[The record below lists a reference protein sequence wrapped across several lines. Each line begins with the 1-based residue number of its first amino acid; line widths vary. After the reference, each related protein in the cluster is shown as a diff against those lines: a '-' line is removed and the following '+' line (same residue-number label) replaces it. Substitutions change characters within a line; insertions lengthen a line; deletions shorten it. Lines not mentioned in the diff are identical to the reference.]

1 MWVSIFKNKKQ
12 GLFGK
17 GGDVAYLVVFFTCS
31 RKSCSPFSSPVFCVS
46 LHVVS
51 PPAARNEGHGGWRWQ
66 PCWLT
71 MVVLAWVNGCGCERR
86 RRPWGALKGKAKGG
100 DAVSDGALQQGGKEW
115 WQGSKYRPSHIR
127 LDTDRAESDAR
138 YDESDSE
145 ILKSQFQSINLVR
158 HED

>member
-1 MWVSIFKNKKQ
+1 M
-12 GLFGK
+12 
-17 GGDVAYLVVFFTCS
+17 
-31 RKSCSPFSSPVFCVS
+31 
-46 LHVVS
+46 
-51 PPAARNEGHGGWRWQ
+51 
-66 PCWLT
+66 
-71 MVVLAWVNGCGCERR
+71 
-86 RRPWGALKGKAKGG
+86 KGKATGG

-158 HED
+158 HEDKEEEEVVFPFNPIVTR